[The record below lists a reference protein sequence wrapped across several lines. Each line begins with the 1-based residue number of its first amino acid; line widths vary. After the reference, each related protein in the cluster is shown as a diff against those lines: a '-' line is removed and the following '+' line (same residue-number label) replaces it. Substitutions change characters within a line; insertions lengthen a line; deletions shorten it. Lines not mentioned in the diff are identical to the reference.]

1 MALLAGKSAW
11 HEAGL
16 DPRQIARLNSMT
28 PDAWARSLDWL
39 SQPGHHLLGW
49 HDPAFPPLL
58 RHSRN
63 PPLALFVEGD
73 PDLLWRPMVAVVG
86 SRSPTPVGREHA
98 TRFARA
104 LAQAGIVVASGLAT
118 GVDAAAHRAT
128 IEVPEGLTV
137 AVVGTGLDQTYPH
150 IHASLQVQIAERGGA
165 IVSEF
170 PPGTPARAPH
180 FPSRNRILAGL
191 SAATLVIEAAERSG
205 ALITA
210 RLAGDD
216 GRDVFALPG
225 SLNNPLARGCHRL
238 IRQGAGL
245 ISSPEELLEEAGP
258 GIALLARTH
267 RLHLHEAERAAAE
280 AIAEPLP
287 ARMDDYHPLW
297 AALGH
302 DPTGM
307 DQLVERTGLTAA
319 QVSSMLL
326 LMELDGRVAV
336 EHGRYW
342 RKS

>member
-1 MALLAGKSAW
+1 MALLAGRGAW
-11 HEAGL
+11 REAGL
-16 DPRQIARLNSMT
+16 GPEQISQLDAVL
-28 PDAWARSLDWL
+28 PDTWARSLEWL
-39 SQPGHHLLGW
+39 ARPDHHLLGW
-49 HDPAFPPLL
+49 HDPLFPPLL

-63 PPLALFVEGD
+63 PPLALFVEGA
-73 PDLLWRPMVAVVG
+73 PELLWRPMLAIVG
-86 SRSPTPVGREHA
+86 SRSPTPAGREHA
-98 TRFARA
+98 AHFANCIAR
-104 LAQAGIVVASGLAT
+104 AGIVVASGLAA
-118 GVDAAAHRAT
+118 GIDAAAHRAA
-128 IEVPEGLTV
+128 IEAPGGSTV
-137 AVVGTGLDQTYPH
+137 AVVGTGLDQTYPPS
-150 IHASLQVQIAERGGA
+150 HAGLQARIVEHGGA

-191 SAATLVIEAAERSG
+191 SAATLVVEAAERSG

-225 SLNNPLARGCHRL
+225 SLGNPLARGCHRL

-245 ISSPEELLEEAGP
+245 ISSPEELLEEVGP
-258 GIALLARTH
+258 GIARLARAH
-267 RLHLHEAERAAAE
+267 RLLLHEAECHAAPDCTPPLPNAAE
-280 AIAEPLP
+280 HP
-287 ARMDDYHPLW
+287 HPLW

-319 QVSSMLL
+319 EVSSMLL

-342 RKS
+342 RIG